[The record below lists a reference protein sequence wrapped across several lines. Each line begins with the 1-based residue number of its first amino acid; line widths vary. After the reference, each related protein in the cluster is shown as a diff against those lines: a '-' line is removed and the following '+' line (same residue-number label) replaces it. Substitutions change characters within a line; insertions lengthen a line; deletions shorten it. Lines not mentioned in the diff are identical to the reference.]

1 MLRILIGDDHAIVRR
16 GIIQIIKDEYP
27 SAVIVEAADAETLV
41 NYAFKESF
49 DIIISDMSMPGRS
62 GMDAL
67 QQIKHQQPQSKVLI
81 LSVYPEEQYAVRVLK
96 SGAMGYLNKDAAPE
110 ELIKAIQK
118 ILQGRKYISS
128 SIAEILATEIMTD
141 SDKPS
146 YETLSNREFDVFK
159 LLALG
164 KSVSNISTILNLSAT
179 TISTYRAR
187 IMTKLN
193 LKTNSDLTK
202 YAIEHSLI

>member
-1 MLRILIGDDHAIVRR
+1 MLTVLIADDHAIVRR
-16 GIIQIIKDEYP
+16 GIIQIIKAEYP
-27 SAVIVEAADAETLV
+27 SAKIKEAGDAETLV
-41 NYAFKESF
+41 KYALKENF

-67 QQIKHQQPQSKVLI
+67 QQIKSQNAQAKVLI
-81 LSVYPEEQYAVRVLK
+81 LSIYPEEQYAIRVLK

-141 SDKPS
+141 SDKPN

-159 LLALG
+159 LLAFG
-164 KSVSNISTILNLSAT
+164 KSVSDIATLLSLSVT

-187 IMTKLN
+187 IMTKLQ

-202 YAIEHSLI
+202 YAIENSLI

>member
-27 SAVIVEAADAETLV
+27 SAIIVEAADAETLV

-141 SDKPS
+141 SDKPN

>member
-27 SAVIVEAADAETLV
+27 SAVIIEAADAETLV

-67 QQIKHQQPQSKVLI
+67 QQIKNQQPQSKVLI

-96 SGAMGYLNKDAAPE
+96 SGAMGYLNKMQP
-110 ELIKAIQK
+110 QK
-118 ILQGRKYISS
+118 
-128 SIAEILATEIMTD
+128 
-141 SDKPS
+141 
-146 YETLSNREFDVFK
+146 N
-159 LLALG
+159 
-164 KSVSNISTILNLSAT
+164 
-179 TISTYRAR
+179 
-187 IMTKLN
+187 
-193 LKTNSDLTK
+193 
-202 YAIEHSLI
+202 

>member
-27 SAVIVEAADAETLV
+27 SAVIIEAADAETLV

-67 QQIKHQQPQSKVLI
+67 QQIKNQQPQSKVLI

-164 KSVSNISTILNLSAT
+164 KSVSNISTILNLSTT

-193 LKTNSDLTK
+193 FKTNSDLTK